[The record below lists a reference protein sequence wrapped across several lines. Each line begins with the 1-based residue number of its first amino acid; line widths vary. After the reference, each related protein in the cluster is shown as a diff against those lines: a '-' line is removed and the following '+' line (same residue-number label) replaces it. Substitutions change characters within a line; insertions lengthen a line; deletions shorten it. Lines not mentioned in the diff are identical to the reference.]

1 MVEMAKESSSGRAG
15 VRVQG
20 VLPAEVYQRFKQVLK
35 IERRKASESLKPEPS
50 ESSIL
55 AMLVARGIISFF
67 AEER

>member
-1 MVEMAKESSSGRAG
+1 MVEMAKESSGRGG

-35 IERRKASESLKPEPS
+35 IERRKAEESLKPKPS